1 MTGMPEGTDEAF
13 MRLALAEAEE
23 AARLGEI
30 PIGAVIVQEGE
41 VLATGHNL
49 RETLQDPT
57 LHAEV
62 VALRR
67 AAQNRRSWRLTG
79 ATMYVTIEPCPM
91 CAGALVLARVS
102 RLVYGAPDPKAG
114 AVDTLM
120 DLVRDERLNHRL
132 KVTSGVLADEATAV
146 MQAFFRR
153 RRREGNMSGRKA

>member
-1 MTGMPEGTDEAF
+1 MTDVRDDEVY

-30 PIGAVIVQEGE
+30 PIGAVIVEGDE

-49 RETLQDPT
+49 RETLHDPT
-57 LHAEV
+57 AHAEV

-79 ATMYVTIEPCPM
+79 ATLYVTIEPCPM
-91 CAGALVLARVS
+91 CAGALVLARIA

-120 DLVRDERLNHRL
+120 DIVRDERLNHRVE
-132 KVTSGVLADEATAV
+132 VTSGVLAD
-146 MQAFFRR
+146 QAASLLQEFFKTRR
-153 RRREGNMSGRKA
+153 GG

>member
-1 MTGMPEGTDEAF
+1 MIDSSDDTTF

-23 AARLGEI
+23 AGRLGEI
-30 PIGAVIVQEGE
+30 PIGAVIVQDGE
-41 VLATGHNL
+41 VLATGYNL

-57 LHAEV
+57 AHAEV

-79 ATMYVTIEPCPM
+79 ATLYATIEPCPM

-120 DLVRDERLNHRL
+120 DIVRDQRLNHRME
-132 KVTSGVLADEATAV
+132 VTSGVLADEAAALL
-146 MQAFFRR
+146 QNFFKVRR
-153 RRREGNMSGRKA
+153 GG